1 MTFTSGAADHQHA
14 HGEEPRKFF
23 SNGIY
28 QPSCP
33 ARNSFYQI
41 LLHKKERLDAAH
53 LSGAVAQD
61 QVLIFEIIGQ
71 CLFNDFVEAMVFA
84 AVVKG
89 AGPVFILPQLIGRD
103 DGGSAVLKRK
113 CRHSHAPSA
122 TARSGVF
129 SDAVISTR
137 TIPSRKWRSRR
148 GLGISMPASRNFCAM
163 AKFKSLRNR
172 RGR

>member
-14 HGEEPRKFF
+14 HGEEPWKFF

-33 ARNSFYQI
+33 ARNSFYQT

-53 LSGAVAQD
+53 LSGESAQD

-71 CLFNDFVEAMVFA
+71 CFLNDFVEAMVFA

-89 AGPVFILPQLIGRD
+89 AGPVFILLKLVGRD
-103 DGGSAVLKRK
+103 DGSSAVFKRK
-113 CRHSHAPSA
+113 CRHLSRAVRNRALLRFSCGSHFDATHSA
-122 TARSGVF
+122 TEIHIA
-129 SDAVISTR
+129 
-137 TIPSRKWRSRR
+137 
-148 GLGISMPASRNFCAM
+148 
-163 AKFKSLRNR
+163 LR
-172 RGR
+172 